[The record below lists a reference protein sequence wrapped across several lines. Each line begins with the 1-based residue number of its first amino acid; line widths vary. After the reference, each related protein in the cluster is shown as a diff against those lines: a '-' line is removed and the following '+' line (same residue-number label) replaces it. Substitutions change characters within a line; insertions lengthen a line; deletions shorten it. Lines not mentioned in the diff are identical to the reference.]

1 MEKRNKL
8 CGCGHNRWR
17 TIEKHKL
24 WQCRKCGYKWLFDED
39 CREIIGPENLDYEVG
54 KAEA

>member
-1 MEKRNKL
+1 MGNTEDL
-8 CGCGHNRWR
+8 TAYEPDG
-17 TIEKHKL
+17 IE
-24 WQCRKCGYKWLFDED
+24 CRKCGYKWLFDED